1 MTEEQRA
8 LLAEIN
14 DQIAASLIERE
25 DEKAASWEG
34 RLGILLSRAEI
45 IALLRLIPVDIW
57 NET

>member
-14 DQIAASLIERE
+14 DQIAVSLIESE
-25 DEKAASWEG
+25 DEEAVSWED

-45 IALLRLIPVDIW
+45 IALLRLIPVDTW
-57 NET
+57 NKP